1 MGCSS
6 SKAGGVMIDARMPK
20 AGTPEDGDNKILEAQ
35 GLQPLNIGQ
44 LKTYNRWFS
53 MIFEGAQE
61 FGQKLMGGQQSL
73 GLGDIMQKADPEFQ
87 EELFKKLDDD
97 NDGKL
102 TREQGMDFVKQL
114 GNEKDPR
121 FNAKMI

>member
-1 MGCSS
+1 M
-6 SKAGGVMIDARMPK
+6 VDARMPK
-20 AGTPEDGDNKILEAQ
+20 AGTPEDGDNKILEGH
-35 GLQPLNIGQ
+35 GLQPLNMGQ
-44 LKTYNRWFS
+44 LKTYNKWFS
-53 MIFEGAQE
+53 MIFQGAQE

-87 EELFKKLDDD
+87 EDLFKKLDDD

-102 TREQGMDFVKQL
+102 TREQGLDFVKQL